1 MINIDSAHLR
11 DRQSDIS
18 FKISAADIS
27 QIRKPRLPRHFL
39 WEFLLDGRTPARA
52 MTDAAMREILPAMS
66 GDGIIIELGAGGD
79 YYKKYMSPEQKYLT
93 SNLTSGCDLQLDMTR
108 LKLEDN
114 SVDALISVFALE
126 HLYDYESVFKEMQRV
141 LKPGGR
147 MAIIAP
153 FMYYYHAA
161 PDDFFRFTESAMN
174 RLLSSMTILRCQP
187 LGSKA
192 LPIAELLH
200 EKTIMGSKLGSF
212 SRLLFRLIAIPFL
225 AMGLRSHDSRYAI
238 GFAYLAEKTQ

>member
-1 MINIDSAHLR
+1 MNSAHRR
-11 DRQSDIS
+11 DRQSDMS
-18 FKISAADIS
+18 FRISAAEIS
-27 QIRKPRLPRHFL
+27 QLKKPQLPRRFL

-52 MTDAAMREILPAMS
+52 MTDAAMRQILPAMS
-66 GDGIIIELGAGGD
+66 GNGTIIELGAGGD
-79 YYKKYMSPEQKYLT
+79 YYKKYVAPEQKYLT

-108 LKLEDN
+108 LELEDN

-126 HLYDYESVFKEMQRV
+126 HLYDFDAVFKEMQRV

-174 RLLSSMTILRCQP
+174 RLLASMTILRCQP
-187 LGSKA
+187 LGNKA
-192 LPIAELLH
+192 LLIAELLH
-200 EKTIMGSKLGSF
+200 EKTIMGSKLGLF
-212 SRLLFRLIAIPFL
+212 GRLLLRLIALPFL
-225 AMGLRSHDSRYAI
+225 AMGLRSHDTRYAI
-238 GFAYLAEKTQ
+238 GFAYLAEKKQ